1 MAISRSDARQ
11 LAKHSAEMGAR
22 VLRGT
27 LAIEPDGI
35 NINDTNLAEFLAE
48 YNGSEFIL
56 IAAPIGHGYIESEVK
71 TCFTCGR
78 DYRGDQCPHCA
89 EARARLRG

>member
-11 LAKHSAEMGAR
+11 LAKHSTEMGAR

-27 LAIEPDGI
+27 LLVQPDGVSI
-35 NINDTNLAEFLAE
+35 DSTDLARWLAE
-48 YNGSEFIL
+48 YNGLEFML
-56 IAAPIGHGYIESEVK
+56 IAAPIGRSTVESEVK
-71 TCFTCGR
+71 SCFTCGR

>member
-27 LAIEPDGI
+27 LTIEPDGLTI
-35 NINDTNLAEFLAE
+35 DGTRLAEFLAE

-56 IAAPIGHGYIESEVK
+56 IAAPIGRSYIESEIK

>member
-11 LAKHSAEMGAR
+11 LAKQCAEMGAR

-27 LAIEPDGI
+27 LSVGPEGVTVDATD
-35 NINDTNLAEFLAE
+35 LAQWLAE
-48 YNGSEFIL
+48 YDGSEFIVV
-56 IAAPIGHGYIESEVK
+56 AAPIGRGYIESDVK
-71 TCFTCGR
+71 TCYTCGR
-78 DYRGDQCPHCA
+78 DYKGDKCPHCA